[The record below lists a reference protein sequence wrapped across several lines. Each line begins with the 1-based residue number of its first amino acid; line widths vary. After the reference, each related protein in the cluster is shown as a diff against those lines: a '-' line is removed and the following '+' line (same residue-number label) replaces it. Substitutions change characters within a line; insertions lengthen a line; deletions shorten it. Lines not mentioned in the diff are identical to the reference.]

1 MEQRTVYT
9 IGHSNH
15 PIEHFVEL
23 LRQHA
28 IEAVGD
34 VRSSPFS
41 RHNPQF
47 TKAALQASLRS
58 AGIKYVFLG
67 RELGA
72 RPGDPACYER
82 GAVSYDKLAATDIFR
97 EGLSR
102 VERGTADYRLAL
114 MCAERDPLDCHRT
127 ILVSRHL
134 VARGARVL
142 HILADG
148 TIEAHDAAIGRLL
161 DRLKMSTTDFF
172 RSREDTVREAYEL
185 QGASIAYVDREPVET
200 P

>member
-1 MEQRTVYT
+1 MEQRTIYT
-9 IGHSNH
+9 VGHSNH
-15 PIEHFVEL
+15 PIERFIDL
-23 LRQHA
+23 LRQHR
-28 IEAVGD
+28 IEAVAD

-47 TKAALQASLRS
+47 TKAALQGSLRD
-58 AGIKYVFLG
+58 AAIKYVFLG

-72 RPGDPACYER
+72 RPSDPACYDR
-82 GAVSYDKLAATDIFR
+82 GAVSYDKLAATDAFN

-102 VERGTADYRLAL
+102 VERGAADYRLAL

-134 VARGARVL
+134 VERGARVL

-148 TIEAHDAAIGRLL
+148 TVEAHEAAIGRLL
-161 DRLKMSTTDFF
+161 DRLKMPTTDLF
-172 RSREDTVREAYEL
+172 RTRDDLVREAYET
-185 QGASIAYVDREPVET
+185 QGSNIAYVERDPVEA